1 MASTAPT
8 APPRLGAVRDRLLAD
23 AGLRG
28 RAFTEAWTAQVDAV
42 LISRFEREL
51 AERGGI
57 AAIGPVALVAVGGY
71 GRGDLSPY
79 SDLDLI
85 VLAPEGAR
93 LDGLPDATWYPIWD
107 DGLKLGHAL
116 RTPQEAIDLAA
127 VDRDTATSLLT
138 ARHLAGD
145 AETTAA
151 VTDEV
156 LAVWRSADRRSLTWL
171 RDAAAERRRRGEEV
185 AFLLEPDLKEGR
197 GGLRDLHSLAWAQR
211 ARPVLQPGDVERLTE
226 AEDLF
231 TTVRV
236 ELHRLTRRPGDRL
249 TLQSQ
254 DEIARALDRTAEELM
269 AEVSAAARTVSWV
282 ADEAWHRVDL
292 AQASSLS
299 LLGWRSR
306 SRAPGLAIRAGE
318 VFLDASVD
326 PASDPQ
332 SALKVA
338 LLAAQKDARP
348 ARSTL
353 SRLVERLAPMPE
365 PWPDDARRRFIDLLA
380 CGRDALPVIEA
391 LDQVRLWERMIPEWQ
406 PARSRPQRNA
416 YHRYTVDRHL
426 LEATANAAAL
436 QYRTDRPDLLL
447 VGTLLHD
454 IGKGYPGDHT
464 DVGCE
469 LVRTIATRM
478 GFDAADQDVLV
489 DMVRYHL
496 LLPDVATRRDLSDD
510 ATISHVAQEVR
521 STLLLDL
528 LYSLTEA
535 DSLATG
541 PAAWGTWKAGLVRE
555 LVHRTDQVLLGASAD
570 VMTESEFPT
579 DEHRELLAAGRT
591 VVRGRDTTLL
601 AVAPDRPGLL
611 SRVAGAL
618 SLHGLDVLS
627 ADAYAEDGMAVEQ
640 FEVTSSFGPMIAWD
654 RVEPDVERAIGG
666 RLALDARLDARA
678 EVYADRRRPNL
689 PPPVVRFDDD
699 ASGTATVVEVLAPDA
714 IGLLYRVTRVFASF
728 ELDLRTAKVQ
738 TLGDQVVDAF
748 YLTHP
753 GGELVT
759 DPDLRV
765 ELDRAIRHA
774 LG

>member
-1 MASTAPT
+1 M
-8 APPRLGAVRDRLLAD
+8 
-23 AGLRG
+23 
-28 RAFTEAWTAQVDAV
+28 
-42 LISRFEREL
+42 
-51 AERGGI
+51 
-57 AAIGPVALVAVGGY
+57 
-71 GRGDLSPY
+71 
-79 SDLDLI
+79 
-85 VLAPEGAR
+85 
-93 LDGLPDATWYPIWD
+93 
-107 DGLKLGHAL
+107 
-116 RTPQEAIDLAA
+116 
-127 VDRDTATSLLT
+127 
-138 ARHLAGD
+138 
-145 AETTAA
+145 
-151 VTDEV
+151 
-156 LAVWRSADRRSLTWL
+156 
-171 RDAAAERRRRGEEV
+171 
-185 AFLLEPDLKEGR
+185 
-197 GGLRDLHSLAWAQR
+197 
-211 ARPVLQPGDVERLTE
+211 
-226 AEDLF
+226 
-231 TTVRV
+231 
-236 ELHRLTRRPGDRL
+236 
-249 TLQSQ
+249 
-254 DEIARALDRTAEELM
+254 
-269 AEVSAAARTVSWV
+269 SWV
-282 ADEAWHRVDL
+282 ADEVWHRVDL

-306 SRAPGLAIRAGE
+306 SRAPGLVIRAGE

-365 PWPDDARRRFIDLLA
+365 PWPDDARRRFVDLLA

-406 PARSRPQRNA
+406 PVRSRPQRNA

-464 DVGCE
+464 EVGID
-469 LVRTIATRM
+469 LVRTIAARM

-510 ATISHVAQEVR
+510 ATISHVAQEVG

-601 AVAPDRPGLL
+601 AVAPDRPGPPQPGRRRAVPAR
-611 SRVAGAL
+611 SRRAVRRRVRGGR
-618 SLHGLDVLS
+618 HGRRAVRGDVLLR
-627 ADAYAEDGMAVEQ
+627 ADDRL
-640 FEVTSSFGPMIAWD
+640 GPC
-654 RVEPDVERAIGG
+654 RA
-666 RLALDARLDARA
+666 
-678 EVYADRRRPNL
+678 RRRAGHRRTAGPRR
-689 PPPVVRFDDD
+689 PPRRPSGGLRRAGVVRTCRRRSC
-699 ASGTATVVEVLAPDA
+699 ASTTTPPGPP
-714 IGLLYRVTRVFASF
+714 RSSRSS
-728 ELDLRTAKVQ
+728 
-738 TLGDQVVDAF
+738 
-748 YLTHP
+748 HP
-753 GGELVT
+753 TPSACCTG
-759 DPDLRV
+759 
-765 ELDRAIRHA
+765 
-774 LG
+774 